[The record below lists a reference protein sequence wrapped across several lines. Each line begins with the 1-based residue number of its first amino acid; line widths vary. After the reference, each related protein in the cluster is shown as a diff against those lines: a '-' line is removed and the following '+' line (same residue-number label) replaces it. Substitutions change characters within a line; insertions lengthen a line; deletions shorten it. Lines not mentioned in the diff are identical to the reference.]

1 MAVALRAATE
11 EGQAAGRHRPDAR
24 VLGRRGH
31 LRPVGVSVVGAA
43 VGPAVGQAHDVVA
56 GTGAER
62 RAAEVAVGPGDRLG
76 TGVRVAGAAGG
87 AGSDAARIDQ
97 VRGVVVLQR
106 GVEIALGAGGEVL
119 VGAAVVTVEEHPHR
133 LAGAVPR
140 RRRVVLHAHALAG
153 TRALEVV
160 AARLRRAV
168 VADRT
173 GEVRYRSRLAAV
185 VVIAELAGVADTV
198 PRGRICRTG
207 ENEDGRSDRN
217 CGGGHG
223 EDLGE
228 DLHAGGLLSGVV
240 WLRRGRTLTGAGT
253 PPRYGSG

>member
-1 MAVALRAATE
+1 MAVALRAAAE
-11 EGQAAGRHRPDAR
+11 EGQAAGRHRSDAR

-56 GTGAER
+56 RTGAER

-76 TGVRVAGAAGG
+76 AGVRVPGAAGG
-87 AGSDAARIDQ
+87 AGSGAARIDQ

-106 GVEIALGAGGEVL
+106 GVEVGLGTGCDVL
-119 VGAAVVTVEEHPHR
+119 IGAAVVAVEEHPHR
-133 LAGAVPR
+133 LAGAIPD
-140 RRRVVLHAHALAG
+140 RRRVVLHAQALAG
-153 TRALEVV
+153 PRALELV
-160 AARLRRAV
+160 AAGLRRAV

-173 GEVRYRSRLAAV
+173 GEVRYRSHLIAV
-185 VVIAELAGVADTV
+185 VVVAELAGVADAV
-198 PRGRICRTG
+198 ACGRTGRTG
-207 ENEDGRSDRN
+207 ENEDGRGDRN

-228 DLHAGGLLSGVV
+228 DLHAGGLLGGVV
-240 WLRRGRTLTGAGT
+240 WLRRGRT
-253 PPRYGSG
+253 